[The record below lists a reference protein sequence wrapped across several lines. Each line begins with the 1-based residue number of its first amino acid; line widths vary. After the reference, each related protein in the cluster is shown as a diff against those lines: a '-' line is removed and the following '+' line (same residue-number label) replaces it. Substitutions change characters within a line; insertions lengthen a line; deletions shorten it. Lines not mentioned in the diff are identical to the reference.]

1 MVYSSARI
9 QDLEAAH
16 QMSKVV
22 ETFDRWAEQGRD
34 TEIEREHVDVAR
46 QVIAAMQLRPGER
59 VLDLGCGNGWA
70 TRLIA
75 QANAG
80 VQAIGVDASAKMIAR
95 AEALH
100 SLTIRAR
107 YEVGT
112 FEKLDFKDG
121 HFDRVFSMEA
131 LYYAADLAQAIREC
145 FRVLKPGGS
154 IETLV
159 DYYAESVGSEPWAKV
174 MGLALHRLSESGWK
188 QAFEASGFRNLTTAR
203 VIDSR
208 GPGAAH
214 AFQADECEPTF
225 ASKEAL
231 HKAGTLR
238 VRGEKP
244 R

>member
-1 MVYSSARI
+1 
-9 QDLEAAH
+9 
-16 QMSKVV
+16 MSKVV
-22 ETFDRWAEQGRD
+22 EIFDQWADEGRD
-34 TEIEREHVDVAR
+34 AELEREHVDVAK

-80 VQAIGVDASAKMIAR
+80 VQAIGVDASPKMVAR

-112 FEKLDFKDG
+112 FEKLDFKDN

-131 LYYAADLAQAIREC
+131 LYYAADLHQAIREC

-159 DYYAESVGSEPWAKV
+159 DYYAESAASEPWAKV
-174 MGLALHRLSESGWK
+174 MGLALHRLSETGWRE
-188 QAFEASGFRNLTTAR
+188 AFERAGFGALTTAR

-208 GPGAAH
+208 GPGCAH

-225 ASKEAL
+225 ACKEAL

-244 R
+244 K

>member
-1 MVYSSARI
+1 MNRVI
-9 QDLEAAH
+9 
-16 QMSKVV
+16 
-22 ETFDRWAEQGRD
+22 ETFDRWAEEGRD
-34 TEIEREHVDVAR
+34 AELENEHVDVAK
-46 QVIAAMQLRPGER
+46 QVIAAMQLKPGER

-80 VQAIGVDASAKMIAR
+80 VQAIGVDASPKMIAR

-107 YEVGT
+107 YELGT
-112 FEKLDFKDG
+112 FEKLDFKDA

-131 LYYAADLAQAIREC
+131 LYYAADLSAAIREC

-154 IETLV
+154 VETLV
-159 DYYAESVGSEPWAKV
+159 DYYEESAASEPWAKA
-174 MGLALHRLSESGWK
+174 MGLALHRLSEPGWRA
-188 QAFEASGFRNLTTAR
+188 AFETAGFRPVTTAR

-208 GPGAAH
+208 GPGCAH

-225 ASKEAL
+225 ACKEAL
-231 HKAGTLR
+231 HRAGTLR
-238 VRGEKP
+238 IRAEKP

>member
-1 MVYSSARI
+1 
-9 QDLEAAH
+9 
-16 QMSKVV
+16 MSKVV
-22 ETFDRWAEQGRD
+22 ETFDRWAEEGRD
-34 TEIEREHVDVAR
+34 AELEREHSDVAR

-75 QANAG
+75 QASPG
-80 VQAIGVDASAKMIAR
+80 VQAIGVDAAPKMIAR

-107 YEVGT
+107 YELGT

-131 LYYAADLAQAIREC
+131 LYYATDLAQAIREC

-154 IETLV
+154 VETLV
-159 DYYAESVGSEPWAKV
+159 DYYAESTASEPWAGV
-174 MGLALHRLSESGWK
+174 MGLALQRLSESGWK
-188 QAFEASGFRNLTTAR
+188 RAFEQAGFVAVTTVR

-214 AFQADECEPTF
+214 DFRADECEPTH
-225 ASKEAL
+225 AAKRAL
-231 HKAGTLR
+231 HAAGTLR
-238 VRGEKP
+238 VRAEKAQ
-244 R
+244 

>member
-1 MVYSSARI
+1 MNK
-9 QDLEAAH
+9 AA
-16 QMSKVV
+16 
-22 ETFDRWAEQGRD
+22 ETFDRWAEEGRD
-34 TEIEREHVDVAR
+34 AELEHEHVDVGR

-70 TRLIA
+70 TRLLA

-80 VQAIGVDASAKMIAR
+80 VQAIGVDAAPKMIAR

-112 FEKLDFKDG
+112 FEKLDFKDN
-121 HFDRVFSMEA
+121 HFDRIFSMEA
-131 LYYAADLAQAIREC
+131 LYYASDLAQAIREC

-154 IETLV
+154 VETLV
-159 DYYAESVGSEPWAKV
+159 DYYAESTASEPWAKV
-174 MGLALHRLSESGWK
+174 MDLELQRLSETGWR
-188 QAFEASGFRNLTTAR
+188 QSFEKAGFTRVTTAR

-208 GPGAAH
+208 GPGSAH
-214 AFQADECEPTF
+214 SFQSDECEPTF
-225 ASKEAL
+225 ACKEAL

-238 VRGEKP
+238 VRAEKP
-244 R
+244 K

>member
-1 MVYSSARI
+1 
-9 QDLEAAH
+9 
-16 QMSKVV
+16 MSKVV
-22 ETFDRWAEQGRD
+22 ETFDRWAEEGRD
-34 TEIEREHVDVAR
+34 AELEHEHGDVAR
-46 QVIAAMQLRPGER
+46 QVIDAMQIRPGER

-70 TRLIA
+70 TRLLA
-75 QANAG
+75 QTNAG
-80 VQAIGVDASAKMIAR
+80 VQAIGVDASPKMIAR

-100 SLTIRAR
+100 SLKIRAR

-121 HFDRVFSMEA
+121 HFDRIFSMEA
-131 LYYAADLAQAIREC
+131 LYYAGDLERSIREC

-154 IETLV
+154 VETLV
-159 DYYAESVGSEPWAKV
+159 DYYEESAASEPWARV
-174 MGLALHRLSESGWK
+174 MGLALHRLSESGWRK
-188 QAFEASGFRNLTTAR
+188 TFEKAGFTNVTTAR
-203 VIDSR
+203 MIDSR

-214 AFQADECEPTF
+214 DPCDECTPTF

-238 VRGEKP
+238 VRAEKA

>member
-1 MVYSSARI
+1 
-9 QDLEAAH
+9 
-16 QMSKVV
+16 MSKAV
-22 ETFDRWAEQGRD
+22 ETFDRWAEDGRD
-34 TEIEREHVDVAR
+34 AELEHEHQDVAK

-80 VQAIGVDASAKMIAR
+80 VQAIGVDAAPKMIAR

-107 YEVGT
+107 YELGT
-112 FEKLDFKDG
+112 FEKLDFKDA

-131 LYYAADLAQAIREC
+131 LYYATDLHQALREC

-159 DYYAESVGSEPWAKV
+159 DYYEESAASEPWARA
-174 MGLALHRLSESGWK
+174 MGLVLHRLSESGWRK
-188 QAFEASGFRNLTTAR
+188 ALEKSGFHEVSTVR

-208 GPGAAH
+208 GPGVAH
-214 AFQADECEPTF
+214 EFKADECEPTF
-225 ASKEAL
+225 ARKEAL
-231 HKAGTLR
+231 HAAGTLR

-244 R
+244 K

>member
-1 MVYSSARI
+1 MNT
-9 QDLEAAH
+9 AA
-16 QMSKVV
+16 
-22 ETFDRWAEQGRD
+22 ETFDKWAEEGRD
-34 TEIEREHVDVAR
+34 AELEHEHGDVVR
-46 QVIAAMQLRPGER
+46 QVIADMALRPGER

-80 VQAIGVDASAKMIAR
+80 VQAIGVDAAPKMIAR

-107 YEVGT
+107 YELGT
-112 FEKLDFKDG
+112 FEALDFKAA

-131 LYYAADLAQAIREC
+131 LYYATDLDRALAEC

-154 IETLV
+154 VETLV
-159 DYYAESVGSEPWAKV
+159 DYYAESPASEPWARV
-174 MGLALHRLSESGWK
+174 MGLALHRLSEPGWRA
-188 QAFEASGFRNLTTAR
+188 AFERAGFANVTTAR

-208 GPGAAH
+208 DPNAPGT
-214 AFQADECEPTF
+214 FQADECEPTH
-225 ASKEAL
+225 AAREAL
-231 HKAGTLR
+231 REAGTLR
-238 VRGEKP
+238 IHAEKP